1 MNDERK
7 PMSPEQLDEWVSS
20 HHAHPQNDDH
30 GRRDLNG
37 GIGYVLIAALI
48 CLPLIAAL
56 IWRIG

>member
-1 MNDERK
+1 MTDQERQRITA
-7 PMSPEQLDEWVSS
+7 E
-20 HHAHPQNDDH
+20 HAHPQNDDH

-56 IWRIG
+56 VWRIW